1 MERAILSL
9 MDIVNNTIMI
19 QDFGEGLFESVE
31 DSVIDEYYHVG
42 EAECGEATGYAGR
55 TDLKRRK

>member
-9 MDIVNNTIMI
+9 MDIVNNTIII

-31 DSVIDEYYHVG
+31 DAVMDE
-42 EAECGEATGYAGR
+42 
-55 TDLKRRK
+55 